1 MTFSHQFDNIIG
13 NIMKINQSTQD
24 ILKNFSE
31 INTNILIKPG
41 SELNTIST
49 MKNILAKAT
58 INDTFDRE
66 FGIYD
71 LNEFLSVVSS
81 LDKPELTLQEKHMTI
96 SAEGSRSKVKYFY
109 SDPSVIVSP
118 TKEVNMPES
127 DVTFTLSESNLA
139 QLRKMAAI
147 LSSPDLALI
156 GTKGGDVVLK
166 VCDKKND
173 TSNKFDIVVGENATA
188 NYTFYFKVENL
199 KMISGDYDV
208 AVSSKSIAHF
218 TNTKLPIEY
227 WIALEPDSVFDAG

>member
-1 MTFSHQFDNIIG
+1 
-13 NIMKINQSTQD
+13 MKLNQTTQD

-58 INDTFDRE
+58 INESFDSE

-81 LDKPELTLQEKHMTI
+81 LDKPELTLQEKHLTI
-96 SAEGSRSKVKYFY
+96 SAEGSSSKVKYFY

-127 DVTFTLSESNLA
+127 DVTFSLSESNLA

-147 LSSPDLALI
+147 LSSPDLALV
-156 GTKGGDVVLK
+156 GTKDGDVVLK

-173 TSNKFDIVVGENATA
+173 TSNKFDIIVGENATA

-218 TNTKLPIEY
+218 TNTKLPIQY

>member
-1 MTFSHQFDNIIG
+1 
-13 NIMKINQSTQD
+13 MKLNQTTQD

-58 INDTFDRE
+58 INESFDSE

-81 LDKPELTLQEKHMTI
+81 LDKPELTLQERHLTI

-127 DVTFTLSESNLA
+127 DVTFSLSESNLA

-173 TSNKFDIVVGENATA
+173 TSNKFEIVVGENATA

-218 TNTKLPIEY
+218 TNTKLPIQY

>member
-1 MTFSHQFDNIIG
+1 
-13 NIMKINQSTQD
+13 MKINQSTQD

-58 INDTFDRE
+58 INDNFDRE

-81 LDKPELTLQEKHMTI
+81 LDKPELTLQEKYMTI

-127 DVTFTLSESNLA
+127 DVTFSLSESNLA
-139 QLRKMAAI
+139 QLQKMAAI

-173 TSNKFDIVVGENATA
+173 TSNKFDIIVGENATA

-227 WIALEPDSVFDAG
+227 WIALEPDSVFDAS

>member
-1 MTFSHQFDNIIG
+1 
-13 NIMKINQSTQD
+13 MKLNQTTQD

-58 INDTFDRE
+58 ITESFDSE

-81 LDKPELTLQEKHMTI
+81 LDKPELTLQEKHLTI

-156 GTKGGDVVLK
+156 GIKDGDVVLK

-173 TSNKFDIVVGENATA
+173 TSNKFEIIVGENATA

-218 TNTKLPIEY
+218 TNTKLPIQY

>member
-1 MTFSHQFDNIIG
+1 
-13 NIMKINQSTQD
+13 MKLNQTTQD

-58 INDTFDRE
+58 INDSFDRE

-81 LDKPELTLQEKHMTI
+81 LDKPELTLQEKYMTI

-127 DVTFTLSESNLA
+127 DVTFSLSESNLA
-139 QLRKMAAI
+139 QLQKMAAI

-173 TSNKFDIVVGENATA
+173 TSNKFDIVVGENTTA

>member
-1 MTFSHQFDNIIG
+1 
-13 NIMKINQSTQD
+13 MKINQSTQD

-58 INDTFDRE
+58 INESFDSE

-81 LDKPELTLQEKHMTI
+81 LDKPELTLQEKHLTI
-96 SAEGSRSKVKYFY
+96 STEGSRSKVKYFY

-127 DVTFTLSESNLA
+127 DVTFSLSESNLA

-147 LSSPDLALI
+147 LRSPDLALV

-173 TSNKFDIVVGENATA
+173 PSNKFDIVVGENATA

-227 WIALEPDSVFDAG
+227 WIALEPDSVVDAG

>member
-1 MTFSHQFDNIIG
+1 
-13 NIMKINQSTQD
+13 MKLNQTTQD

-58 INDTFDRE
+58 INENFDKE
-66 FGIYD
+66 FGVYD

-81 LDKPELTLQEKHMTI
+81 LDKPELTLQEKHLTI

-118 TKEVNMPES
+118 TKDVNMPES
-127 DVTFTLSESNLA
+127 DVTFSLSESNLA

-147 LSSPDLALI
+147 LSSPDLALV

-208 AVSSKSIAHF
+208 AVSSRSIAHF
-218 TNTKLPIEY
+218 TNTKLPIQY

>member
-1 MTFSHQFDNIIG
+1 
-13 NIMKINQSTQD
+13 MKINQSTQD

-58 INDTFDRE
+58 INESFDSE

-118 TKEVNMPES
+118 TKDVNMPES

-156 GTKGGDVVLK
+156 GTKDGDVVLK

-173 TSNKFDIVVGENATA
+173 TSNKFDIIVGENATA

>member
-1 MTFSHQFDNIIG
+1 
-13 NIMKINQSTQD
+13 MKLNATTQD

-49 MKNILAKAT
+49 MRNIFAKAT
-58 INDTFDRE
+58 IAEAFDRE

-81 LDKPELTLQEKHMTI
+81 LDKPELTLQEKYMTI
-96 SAEGSRSKVKYFY
+96 STEGSRSKAKYFY

-127 DVTFTLSESNLA
+127 DVTFSLSESNLA
-139 QLRKMAAI
+139 QLQKMAAI
-147 LSSPDLALI
+147 LKAPDLALV
-156 GTKGGDVVLK
+156 GTKDGDVVLK

-188 NYTFYFKVENL
+188 SYTFYFKVENL

-208 AVSSKSIAHF
+208 AVSSKSISHF
-218 TNTKLPIEY
+218 KNTKLPIEY

>member
-1 MTFSHQFDNIIG
+1 MQLNKVTH
-13 NIMKINQSTQD
+13 D

-49 MKNILAKAT
+49 MRNIFAKAT
-58 INDTFDRE
+58 ITETFDSE

-81 LDKPELTLQEKHMTI
+81 LDKPQLTLQDKYMTI
-96 SAEGSRSKVKYFY
+96 STEGSKSKAKYFY

-118 TKEVNMPES
+118 QKDVTMPES
-127 DVTFTLSESNLA
+127 DVTFTLTESNLA
-139 QLRKMAAI
+139 QLQKMAAI
-147 LSSPDLALI
+147 LKAPDLALI
-156 GTKGGDVVLK
+156 GTKGGDCVLK

-188 NYTFYFKVENL
+188 DYTFYFKVENL
-199 KMISGDYDV
+199 KMMAGDYDV
-208 AVSSKSIAHF
+208 AVSSKSISHF
-218 TNTKLPIEY
+218 KNTKLPIEY

>member
-1 MTFSHQFDNIIG
+1 
-13 NIMKINQSTQD
+13 MKLNQTTQD

-58 INDTFDRE
+58 INESFDSE

-81 LDKPELTLQEKHMTI
+81 LDKPELTLQEKHLTI
-96 SAEGSRSKVKYFY
+96 STEGSRSKVKYFY

-118 TKEVNMPES
+118 TKDVNMPES
-127 DVTFTLSESNLA
+127 DVTFSLSESNLA

-147 LSSPDLALI
+147 LSSPDLAL
-156 GTKGGDVVLK
+156 TVEKGGDVVLK

-218 TNTKLPIEY
+218 TNTKLPIQY

>member
-1 MTFSHQFDNIIG
+1 
-13 NIMKINQSTQD
+13 MKLNQTTQE

-58 INDTFDRE
+58 INDSFDRE

-81 LDKPELTLQEKHMTI
+81 LDKPELTLHEKHLTI

-173 TSNKFDIVVGENATA
+173 TSNKFEIIVGENATA

-208 AVSSKSIAHF
+208 AAVSYTHLTLP
-218 TNTKLPIEY
+218 TNRE
-227 WIALEPDSVFDAG
+227 V

>member
-1 MTFSHQFDNIIG
+1 
-13 NIMKINQSTQD
+13 MKINQSTQD

-58 INDTFDRE
+58 INDSFDKE

-127 DVTFTLSESNLA
+127 DVTFSLSESNLA

>member
-1 MTFSHQFDNIIG
+1 MQLNKVTH
-13 NIMKINQSTQD
+13 D

-49 MKNILAKAT
+49 MRNIFAKAT
-58 INDTFDRE
+58 ITESFDSE

-81 LDKPELTLQEKHMTI
+81 LDKPSLTLQDKYMTI
-96 SAEGSRSKVKYFY
+96 STEGSKSKAKYFY

-118 TKEVNMPES
+118 TKDVNMPES

-139 QLRKMAAI
+139 QLQKMAAI
-147 LSSPDLALI
+147 LKAPDLALV
-156 GTKGGDVVLK
+156 GTKDGDVVLK

-188 NYTFYFKVENL
+188 DYTFYFKVENL
-199 KMISGDYDV
+199 KMMAGDYDV
-208 AVSSKSIAHF
+208 AVSSKSISHF
-218 TNTKLPIEY
+218 KNTKLPIEY

>member
-1 MTFSHQFDNIIG
+1 
-13 NIMKINQSTQD
+13 MKINQSTQD

-58 INDTFDRE
+58 INESFDSE

-81 LDKPELTLQEKHMTI
+81 LDKPELTLQEKHLTI

-127 DVTFTLSESNLA
+127 DVTFSLSESNLA

-173 TSNKFDIVVGENATA
+173 TSNKFEIVVGENATA

-218 TNTKLPIEY
+218 TNTKLPIQY
-227 WIALEPDSVFDAG
+227 WIALEPECDFDAG